1 MITPKYIIKKKRK
14 SRIRKSIRK
23 SLNGTPERPR
33 MIIVR
38 TNKYLYTQIIDDEN
52 GNVLVSASTL
62 EKDVKEKL
70 KSTKD
75 KEAAKAMGKIIA
87 DRLKEKKIETVVF
100 DRNVYP
106 FQGRVKEFADSAREN
121 GIIF

>member
-14 SRIRKSIRK
+14 ARLRKTIRKRI
-23 SLNGTPERPR
+23 NGTTEKPR

-38 TNKYLYTQIIDDEN
+38 TNKYLYTQVIDDVN

-62 EKDVKEKL
+62 EKDVKSQL

-75 KEAAKAMGKIIA
+75 KEAAKAIGKIIA
-87 DRLKEKKIETVVF
+87 ERLKEIKVESVVF
-100 DRNVYP
+100 DRNIYP
-106 FQGRVKEFADSAREN
+106 FTGRVKEFADSAREN
-121 GIIF
+121 GIVF